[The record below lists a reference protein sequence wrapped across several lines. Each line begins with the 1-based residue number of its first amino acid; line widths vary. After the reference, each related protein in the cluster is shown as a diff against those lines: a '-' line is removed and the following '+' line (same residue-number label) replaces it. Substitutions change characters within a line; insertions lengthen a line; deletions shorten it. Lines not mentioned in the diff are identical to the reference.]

1 MNKMSI
7 GVGGGGGRLPRKI
20 KTWKFGSEFLVRN
33 ALVKDKAA
41 LGRWTRDQLI
51 ELGPTFV
58 KLGQKRPRGA
68 ICTHWSSCANWK
80 CYKMMYRRSRTIPS

>member
-1 MNKMSI
+1 MLAMNKMSV

-20 KTWKFGSEFLVRN
+20 KTWKFGSEFFVRN

-51 ELGPTFV
+51 DLGPTFV
-58 KLGQKRPRGA
+58 KLGQIVREE
-68 ICTHWSSCANWK
+68 
-80 CYKMMYRRSRTIPS
+80 RSVSIGVRA